1 MLGLLWA
8 GLAFTR
14 SLGRRGVA
22 VTGVALEPHEFG
34 LRSRYLARRV
44 QASTDEG
51 VLAAVRAA
59 AETGG
64 GRVVLFPER
73 DGHVA
78 FCLRNWEALREVADL
93 PLPDDPQV
101 VRRLRRKELVVQEAG
116 RAGVAFPRTASAAS
130 EEGIQALD
138 LEPPFLVKPVEGQ
151 EFAAVFGEKLFVC
164 ADHAEAA
171 AAWRRARN
179 AGFETIVQELIPD
192 AQDKVFS
199 LFAYV
204 GRSGR
209 PLGTVIGRKLRAG
222 PPHFGTASVFEL
234 RPEPRVLETGLRL
247 LSSAGYRGFAQV
259 ELAYDARDD
268 RFKLLEVN
276 TRAPQWGGIA
286 MTPRYDIARLAYDD
300 LRGED
305 PEPLP
310 LFAEEGVRWIY
321 LAKDAWSSLRMARAR
336 ELGPRGFVRP
346 YLRRRGKVRAILARD
361 DLRPALAS
369 LAYLRAKVP

>member
-14 SLGRRGVA
+14 SLGRRGVP

-44 QASTDEG
+44 RASTDEG
-51 VLAAVRAA
+51 ILAAVRAA

-93 PLPDDPQV
+93 PLPEDAEV
-101 VRRLRRKELVVQEAG
+101 VRRLRRKELVVNEAG

-130 EEGIQALD
+130 EEGIRALD

-164 ADHAEAA
+164 GSHDEAA
-171 AAWRRARN
+171 AAWRRAKD

-199 LFAYV
+199 LFAYI
-204 GRSGR
+204 GRSGT
-209 PLGTVIGRKLRAG
+209 PLARVVGRKLRAG
-222 PPHFGTASVFEL
+222 PPYFGTASIFEL
-234 RPEPRVLETGLRL
+234 QPEPRVLETGLRL

-259 ELAYDARDD
+259 ELAYDGRDD

-286 MTPRYDIARLAYDD
+286 MTPRYDVAGLAYDD

-305 PEPLP
+305 VQPLP
-310 LFAEEGVRWIY
+310 VFAEEGVRWIY

-336 ELGPRGFVRP
+336 ELGPRAFVRP
-346 YLRRRGKVRAILARD
+346 YLRRRGKVRAILDLD
-361 DLRPALAS
+361 DPRPALAS